1 MKTTQLTLPN
11 NAPLIVIA
19 LLLVDSLHF
28 VFARLLLPH
37 LPPAVSVVYVLGAG
51 TAEVVI
57 FSLIWGQIDFGVFRR
72 HVWFFL
78 TIGFLIAAS
87 TILSYSSV
95 AFIDPGTAS
104 LLAQTSVL
112 FGIMFGLVWLRERL
126 TGLDLAGIVVALAG
140 VFIISFQPGDYLR
153 FGSLVVLI
161 SAFLYALHAAVVK
174 RYGASLGLAEFFLFR
189 LLSTTAFLLLFV
201 LGQGT
206 LRWPG
211 LQAWLL
217 ILLAGTVDVV
227 LSRVLYYLAL
237 RRLQLSFHSLV
248 LTVSPVVTILWSL
261 ALFGLWPAPRELIGG
276 LGVLA
281 GVLLVTAGR
290 SGLVRVKRLPAA
302 VDSDTRG

>member
-1 MKTTQLTLPN
+1 MRTARLPLLN
-11 NAPLIVIA
+11 NAPLVVIA
-19 LLLVDSLHF
+19 LLVVDSLHF

-51 TAEVVI
+51 TVEVVL
-57 FSLIWGQIDFGVFRR
+57 FSLVWGQVDFGVFRR
-72 HVWFFL
+72 HAGFFL

-87 TILSYSSV
+87 TILSYSAV

-126 TGLDLAGIVVALAG
+126 TGLDLAGMAITLAG

-153 FGSLVVLI
+153 LGSLIVLI

-174 RYGASLGLAEFFLFR
+174 RYSGSLGLAEFFLFR
-189 LLSTTAFLLLFV
+189 LVSTTAFLLLFV
-201 LGQGT
+201 LGQGA

-211 LQAWLL
+211 PQAWLL

-227 LSRVLYYLAL
+227 LSRALYYLAL
-237 RRLQLSFHSLV
+237 RRLQLTYHSMV
-248 LTVSPVVTILWSL
+248 LTLSPVVTILWSL
-261 ALFGLWPAPRELIGG
+261 ALFGLWPTPRELAGG
-276 LGVLA
+276 LAVLA
-281 GVLLVTAGR
+281 GILLVTAGR
-290 SGLVRVKRLPAA
+290 SGLVGTRRLPAP
-302 VDSDTRG
+302 VDSDTSR